1 VTSLR
6 NVVQASTRLDDR
18 VLGRW
23 LHNRTPLPLAIMS
36 TIAAVVFAVLAA
48 ILTGNVWILGIVFMV
63 SASAWFARARRRTR
77 S

>member
-6 NVVQASTRLDDR
+6 NAVRTSTRLDDR

-23 LHNRTPLPLAIMS
+23 LHGRTTLPLAIMS

-48 ILTGNVWILGIVFMV
+48 ILTRNVWILGIVFMV
-63 SASAWFARARRRTR
+63 SASAWFARARRRTV

>member
-6 NVVQASTRLDDR
+6 NAVQASTRLDER

-23 LHNRTPLPLAIMS
+23 LGSRTPLPLAIMS

-48 ILTGNVWILGIVFMV
+48 ILTGNVWILGFVLLV